1 MGAAIWF
8 LSEVSSQDQQLQELF
23 HIILH
28 SLSTFPHFSL
38 IFSLSHFLPL
48 SISLWECESEIERF
62 EKKQVS
68 SRFSRGTT
76 NPTIAIHHSPPIP
89 STSLLTSSYFDAL
102 KKCFKRAFYKSN
114 VHYYP
119 QSWFIPDF
127 FKSQSLSFCLY
138 HSFLLYLFLFIY
150 FIFVL
155 FYLFFPIN

>member
-119 QSWFIPDF
+119 QS
-127 FKSQSLSFCLY
+127 
-138 HSFLLYLFLFIY
+138 
-150 FIFVL
+150 
-155 FYLFFPIN
+155 